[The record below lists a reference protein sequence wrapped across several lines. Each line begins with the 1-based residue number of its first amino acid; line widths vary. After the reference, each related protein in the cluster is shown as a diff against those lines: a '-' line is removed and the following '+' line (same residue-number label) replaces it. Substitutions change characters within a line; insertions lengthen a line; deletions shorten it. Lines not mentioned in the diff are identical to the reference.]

1 MSGSLVF
8 VSTSNG
14 LAMLKIL
21 SSNVFV
27 ELFALSSL
35 VEYFSTRALSLF
47 DAKLVDSSFFAL
59 QKQGHQQKQ
68 KIQSSQCPACARRKA
83 AFDTDKMRI
92 SRNDYAMTTQN
103 GQGGGMLG
111 STQFS

>member
-27 ELFALSSL
+27 ELKFALSSL
-35 VEYFSTRALSLF
+35 VEYFSTRALSLS

-68 KIQSSQCPACARRKA
+68 KIQSSPACARRKA
-83 AFDTDKMRI
+83 TFDTDKMRI

>member
-27 ELFALSSL
+27 ELKFALSSL
-35 VEYFSTRALSLF
+35 VEYFSTRALSLS
-47 DAKLVDSSFFAL
+47 DAKLVDSFFFAL

-92 SRNDYAMTTQN
+92 SRKGPND
-103 GQGGGMLG
+103 
-111 STQFS
+111 